1 MDSESKCGL
10 PKLVK
15 CMPMKKKID
24 AFIAI
29 LLSVL
34 LFLSCSSSPALDSIE
49 RIEGLYFRILPEGT
63 TKFQTEVRVAELKE
77 QVTQLSEWPFYGQ
90 GDELMDQLLD
100 LHAKIF
106 YDIESDSLSIEVSP
120 VDTRDIENLLIKNGI
135 EQMRKGL
142 YQVVTGVFDE
152 IKRMMIQAFFHKK
165 ETELTIGKDG
175 VKVAAWDSISNTI
188 YTFRRNGKEVEW
200 MGNKGGL
207 EVSGLMHASYFGDEL
222 VFSNY
227 QFSVQ
232 QTESEITIS
241 YHKPGD
247 LLLPKEVAI
256 QTKMGLSAIHLTLIF
271 SNWFFS

>member
-24 AFIAI
+24 TF
-29 LLSVL
+29 
-34 LFLSCSSSPALDSIE
+34 
-49 RIEGLYFRILPEGT
+49 
-63 TKFQTEVRVAELKE
+63 
-77 QVTQLSEWPFYGQ
+77 
-90 GDELMDQLLD
+90 
-100 LHAKIF
+100 
-106 YDIESDSLSIEVSP
+106 
-120 VDTRDIENLLIKNGI
+120 I

-142 YQVVTGVFDE
+142 YQLVTGVFDE

-165 ETELTIGKDG
+165 ETELTIGRDG
-175 VKVAAWDSISNTI
+175 VKVVAWDSISNTF

-256 QTKMGLSAIHLTLIF
+256 QTKMGVSAIHLTLIF